1 MGEEDEVVLIY
12 TVEYY
17 SSIKKQGIMPF
28 VSNMNGP
35 GVTALSELSQAKTYI
50 VWNHNVWDIKKN
62 DTGEF
67 WL

>member
-50 VWNHNVWDIKKN
+50 V
-62 DTGEF
+62 
-67 WL
+67 

>member
-17 SSIKKQGIMPF
+17 SYIKKQGIMPF

-50 VWNHNVWDIKKN
+50 V
-62 DTGEF
+62 
-67 WL
+67 